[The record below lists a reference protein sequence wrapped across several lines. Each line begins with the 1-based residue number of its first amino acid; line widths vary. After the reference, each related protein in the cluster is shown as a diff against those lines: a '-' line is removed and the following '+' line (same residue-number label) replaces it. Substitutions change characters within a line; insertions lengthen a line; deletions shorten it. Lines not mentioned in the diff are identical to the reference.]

1 MPVRSPG
8 AAHGLLRRGDDAVSV
23 CQRDSYL
30 ALLRRYVVAS
40 GTEWRSTRDLAPI
53 KKSIHSLIDP
63 REILLGCSL
72 QSVGAWSVPPT
83 REAATHRHFLPLRCG
98 RIHLVNSL
106 FGLHNPGA
114 TR

>member
-1 MPVRSPG
+1 MTRFLYASG
-8 AAHGLLRRGDDAVSV
+8 IRILH
-23 CQRDSYL
+23 
-30 ALLRRYVVAS
+30 LLRRYVVAS

-98 RIHLVNSL
+98 RSHLVNSL

-114 TR
+114 MR

>member
-1 MPVRSPG
+1 MTRFLYASG
-8 AAHGLLRRGDDAVSV
+8 IRILH
-23 CQRDSYL
+23 
-30 ALLRRYVVAS
+30 LLRRYVVAS
-40 GTEWRSTRDLAPI
+40 GRNGGRPRDLAPM

-98 RIHLVNSL
+98 RSYLANSL
-106 FGLHNPGA
+106 FGSHNPGA
-114 TR
+114 MG